1 MRISRRI
8 SAEIFR
14 KFPQHGELHFPHEID
29 EKWSAGSALDRRE
42 KRDEGGL
49 DAGSKF
55 CDEDALGKARLGHRA
70 DPRSGAQNLAR
81 ASSRLSDGLIVI
93 AWNSVSGALGYVPP
107 SRITMGPTAH
117 AKVLQRKIFR
127 KKKILW

>member
-14 KFPQHGELHFPHEID
+14 KIRQHGELHFPHEID

-70 DPRSGAQNLAR
+70 DPLWGPKLGEGLQPIIRWADRNRLEFRERSIGLCPTIKDYDGTHCTCK
-81 ASSRLSDGLIVI
+81 SS
-93 AWNSVSGALGYVPP
+93 
-107 SRITMGPTAH
+107 TT
-117 AKVLQRKIFR
+117 
-127 KKKILW
+127 